1 MLFMQTFCYFFVLEL
16 EMELEMELEL
26 ELELDWGITY
36 ERGHAAY
43 HKKLQK

>member
-26 ELELDWGITY
+26 DWGITY